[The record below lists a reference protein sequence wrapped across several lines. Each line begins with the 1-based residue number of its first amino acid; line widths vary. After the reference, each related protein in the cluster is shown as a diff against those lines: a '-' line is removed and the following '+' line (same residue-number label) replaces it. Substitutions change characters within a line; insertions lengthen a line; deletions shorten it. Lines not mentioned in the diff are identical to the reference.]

1 MVKREIA
8 EKLDLDI
15 TAIDFNE
22 AQKGKDQCDHDGAVA
37 KRAIKSYAN
46 EGHNVWNA
54 FKLKRP

>member
-22 AQKGKDQCDHDGAVA
+22 AQREKIN
-37 KRAIKSYAN
+37 AIVMVLWLRELSK
-46 EGHNVWNA
+46 VLLMRDTM
-54 FKLKRP
+54 F